1 MEAIKPNV
9 DGDWLVVVNPNAGK
23 RKGERNWGKIARSL
37 EDANI
42 SFVSVFT
49 QRKFQAIQ
57 LTKKHIEKKYCKIIV
72 VGGDGTLN
80 EVINGIFLQNKYP
93 VEKIIVGMIPVGT
106 GNDWCRM
113 YNIPADYNEATKL
126 IAEQNTFVQDVGL
139 VHYYEDNMLRK
150 RYFVNMVGMG
160 YDALVTKKTNKQKE
174 AGKSNPLSYYF
185 NLVTSL
191 FHYSPITTKIDVD
204 GKKIKVR
211 AFSISTGINHYN
223 GGGMKQLP
231 EAIPNDGIMD
241 MTVIRN
247 LGKIMVIR
255 SINKLYDGSFVKMP
269 QVSTHKG
276 KRITISSKG
285 KRKLMLEAD
294 GESLGHSPFS
304 INIIPRAVTFIVPK
318 VVNGK
323 YAEYAQKQKIS
334 AV

>member
-9 DGDWLVVVNPNAGK
+9 NGDWLVIVNPNSGK
-23 RKGERNWGKIARSL
+23 KKGERDWGKIAKSL

-57 LTKKHIEKKYCKIIV
+57 LTKKYIEKDYCKIIA

-80 EVINGIFLQNKYP
+80 EVINGIFLQQKCP
-93 VEKIIVGMIPVGT
+93 IQKIIVGMIPVGT

-113 YNIPADYNEATKL
+113 YNIPTSYQEAAQL
-126 IAEQNTFVQDVGL
+126 IAQQNTFTQDAGV
-139 VHYYEDNMLRK
+139 VHYYDDNMPRK

-160 YDALVTKKTNKQKE
+160 YDALVAKKTNKQKE
-174 AGKSNPLSYYF
+174 KGKSNPLSYYY

-191 FHYSPITTKIDVD
+191 FHYSPITTEIDVD
-204 GKKIKVR
+204 GKKMKVR

-247 LGKIMVIR
+247 VGKILVIR
-255 SINKLYDGSFVKMP
+255 SINKLYDGSFVKLP
-269 QVSTHKG
+269 QVSMHKG
-276 KRITISSKG
+276 KKISIMSKG
-285 KRKLMLEAD
+285 KRKLILEAD
-294 GESLGHSPFS
+294 GETLGHSPFS
-304 INIIPRAVTFIVPK
+304 IRIIPQAISFIVPEA
-318 VVNGK
+318 VNKK
-323 YAEYAQKQKIS
+323 YNGAFLHK
-334 AV
+334 AVAV